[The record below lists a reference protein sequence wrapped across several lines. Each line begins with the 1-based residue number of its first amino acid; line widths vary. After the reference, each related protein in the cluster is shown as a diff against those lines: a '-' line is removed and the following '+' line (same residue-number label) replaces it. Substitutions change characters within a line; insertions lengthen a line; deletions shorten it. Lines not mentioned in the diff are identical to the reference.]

1 MLKFFNI
8 HLKENIVR
16 LFPSM
21 RPGHKAYSWWVL
33 WSVMIGT
40 FMAVLDVTIVN
51 VALPKIIATFG
62 TSIDKAEWVLTGY
75 LLIFAVLLPSSG
87 WIADHLGYKRTY
99 FVGLLLFT
107 AGSFLCS
114 LSWDE
119 NSLIFFRLIQG
130 AGAGLVMPVGMAII
144 TREFPPEKRGMALG
158 FWGIAAAASVSLG
171 PMIGGYLVD
180 SYSWSAIFDVN
191 VPVGIIGLVSIYII
205 QREHK
210 TDHVRA
216 FDFLGLIS
224 MTLFLT
230 SLLLAFADGNASWNT
245 GGWTSNFIVTCF
257 TISAISFIVFIITE
271 FSVKHPLIE
280 LRLLKNRNFFIA
292 TLMMCI
298 FGAALFG
305 NSFLLP
311 LYLQNSLGYTALQAG
326 MVFFPVGIIQAFMSP
341 IAGRLSDKANPKI
354 PVFIGISLLTLS
366 MYYSSFFSE
375 YSMHAQIMLPLYLR
389 GFALGF
395 IFIPLTNIALLDI
408 PRNELAQASGLFNTI
423 RQIGGSFGVA
433 VLGTILTQRVIYHTT
448 AFSDAVNQYSAQFKH
463 VAYGVQG
470 FVQNH
475 TGSVGSEMVM
485 RTKALIAQHL
495 VNQAFIEGINDDFLI
510 SAIMTV
516 ILIVPIFF
524 ISTKNR
530 NKKKGERIEIME

>member
-1 MLKFFNI
+1 MLNFFNI
-8 HLKENIVR
+8 YLRQNITNM
-16 LFPSM
+16 FPSM
-21 RPGHKAYSWWVL
+21 KPGHKAYSWWVL

-51 VALPKIIATFG
+51 VALPKIIASFG

-75 LLIFAVLLPSSG
+75 LLVFAVMLPSSG

-99 FVGLLLFT
+99 FLGLLFFT
-107 AGSFLCS
+107 IGSFLCS

-119 NSLIFFRLIQG
+119 NSLIFFRLVQ
-130 AGAGLVMPVGMAII
+130 ALGAGLIMPVGMAIT

-158 FWGIAAAASVSLG
+158 FWGIAAAASISLG

-180 SYSWSAIFDVN
+180 RYSWGAIFDVN
-191 VPVGIIGLVSIYII
+191 VPVGIIGLISVYII
-205 QREHK
+205 QREYK
-210 TDHVRA
+210 TEHIRS

-292 TLMMCI
+292 TMMMFI

-311 LYLQNSLGYTALQAG
+311 LYLQNSLNYTALQAG

-354 PVFIGISLLTLS
+354 PVFIGIVLLTLS
-366 MYYSSFFSE
+366 MYYSSTFSE
-375 YSMHAQIMLPLYLR
+375 YSMHGQIMLPLYLR

-433 VLGTILTQRVIYHTT
+433 ILGTILTQRVIYHTS
-448 AFSDAVNQYSAQFKH
+448 AFSEAANQYSAQFKH
-463 VAYGVQG
+463 ITYGVQE
-470 FVQNH
+470 FVKHN
-475 TGSVGSEMVM
+475 TGSTGSEMLL
-485 RTKALIAQHL
+485 RTKALVAQHL

-510 SAIMTV
+510 GALLTA
-516 ILIVPIFF
+516 ILIIPIFL
-524 ISTKNR
+524 ISTKN
-530 NKKKGERIEIME
+530 KKKNKENIEILE

>member
-1 MLKFFNI
+1 VLNFLNV
-8 HLKENIVR
+8 HLREKIVG

-21 RPGHKAYSWWVL
+21 KPDHKAYSWWVL

-75 LLIFAVLLPSSG
+75 LLIFAVMLPSSG

-99 FVGLLLFT
+99 FAGLLLFT
-107 AGSFLCS
+107 VGSFLCS

-171 PMIGGYLVD
+171 PLIGGYLVD

-191 VPVGIIGLVSIYII
+191 VPVGIIGLISIYII
-205 QREHK
+205 QREYK
-210 TDHVRA
+210 TEHIRA

-280 LRLLKNRNFFIA
+280 LRLLKNRNFSIA
-292 TLMMCI
+292 TLMMFI

-311 LYLQNSLGYTALQAG
+311 LYLQNSLGYTAFQAG
-326 MVFFPVGIIQAFMSP
+326 LVFFPVGIIQAFMSP

-354 PVFIGISLLTLS
+354 PVFIGITLLTLS

-375 YSMHAQIMLPLYLR
+375 YSMHSQIMLPLYLR

-395 IFIPLTNIALLDI
+395 IFIPLTNIALLDV

-448 AFSDAVNQYSAQFKH
+448 AFSDAANQYSAQFKH
-463 VAYGVQG
+463 VAYGVG
-470 FVQNH
+470 RFVQLN

-485 RTKALIAQHL
+485 RTKALLAQHL
-495 VNQAFIEGINDDFLI
+495 VAQAFIEGINDDFLI

-516 ILIVPIFF
+516 ILILPIFF

-530 NKKKGERIEIME
+530 KKKKGERIEIME